1 MLVPFPFLQN
11 FCVYASKKVQKGA
24 KRCKK
29 GVLYA
34 ECFRAAAAAAAAAAV
49 VAAAKK
55 KHQRIRPVPA
65 YLNASLCRL
74 VQRFS

>member
-11 FCVYASKKVQKGA
+11 FCVYA

-34 ECFRAAAAAAAAAAV
+34 ECFRAAAAAAAV

-55 KHQRIRPVPA
+55 NT
-65 YLNASLCRL
+65 NASGQCRL
-74 VQRFS
+74 T